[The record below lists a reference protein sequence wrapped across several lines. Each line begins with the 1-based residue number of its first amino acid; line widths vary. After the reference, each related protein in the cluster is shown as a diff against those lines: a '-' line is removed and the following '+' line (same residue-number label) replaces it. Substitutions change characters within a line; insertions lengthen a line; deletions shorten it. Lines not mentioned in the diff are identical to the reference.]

1 MIGMGSLRVRVVV
14 VIVAV
19 ILLNVVGMLRYP
31 GGPLRSSVI
40 DDPLWLDLTP
50 AGEGWSVGSSPSTW
64 SAIGKAIYLG
74 ADELTN
80 PLPWAA
86 AVEAITPLNVTG
98 GLVIDRILV
107 GTPESASAGLIG
119 IGPEPV
125 LPEGRTIEELYSP
138 VPVTVGPG
146 TSADVHPIMLVV
158 HGDRPGAAGF
168 TGLAI
173 DYRVG
178 PFTFRVVQHMGL
190 ALCLGPLPAGQEC
203 PSP

>member
-14 VIVAV
+14 VLVAV
-19 ILLNVVGMLRYP
+19 VLLNVIGMVRYP
-31 GGPLRSSVI
+31 GGPLRPTAS

-64 SAIGKAIYLG
+64 SATGKAIYLG
-74 ADELTN
+74 ADSLVN

-98 GLVIDRILV
+98 GLVIDRILI
-107 GTPESASAGLIG
+107 GAAGSDSAGLIG

-125 LPEGRTIEELYSP
+125 LPEGRTIEELYAP
-138 VPVTVGPG
+138 VPVMVGTG

-158 HGDRPGAAGF
+158 HGDRPGPAGF

-190 ALCLGPLPAGQEC
+190 ALCLGPLPAGLEC
-203 PSP
+203 PSR